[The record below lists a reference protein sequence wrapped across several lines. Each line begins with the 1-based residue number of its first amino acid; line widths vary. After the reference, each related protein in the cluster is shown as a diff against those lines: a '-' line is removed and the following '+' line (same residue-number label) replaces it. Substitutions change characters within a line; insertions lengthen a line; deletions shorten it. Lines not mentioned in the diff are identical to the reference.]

1 MVAERK
7 QQESLGHQPRLTDRD
22 KHKMGFIGAYHTDIG
37 IKKKTNQ
44 DALLFMEANCSSGPI
59 VFAVICDGMG
69 GLAEGEIASAT
80 VCVAFQE
87 WFLEKLPALAKAGYP
102 EGDLKTSWEEL
113 IFSLNSRILD
123 YGDLHHVSLGTTLV
137 ALLLVDKRYF
147 IINVGDS
154 RIYQFSDSLYQL
166 TKDQTVVQREVDLG
180 MITREDAERDPR
192 ANVLL
197 QCIGASGIVEPEF
210 IAGTIP
216 REAVYLL
223 CSDGYR
229 HQVQPKEFWDHL
241 NPQMVA
247 DEQQLTN
254 SIVYLTDLNKHR
266 RESDNISAIAI
277 KAEVG

>member
-1 MVAERK
+1 
-7 QQESLGHQPRLTDRD
+7 
-22 KHKMGFIGAYHTDIG
+22 MGFIGAYHTDTG

-44 DALLFMEANCSSGPI
+44 DALLLMEATSPSGPVI
-59 VFAVICDGMG
+59 FAVICDGMG
-69 GLAEGEIASAT
+69 GLAEGEIASST
-80 VCVAFQE
+80 VCVAFQQ
-87 WFLEKLPALAKAGYP
+87 WFLEKLPALVKAGYP
-102 EGDLKTSWEEL
+102 EDSVKTSWEEL
-113 IFSLNSRILD
+113 ILSLNARILD
-123 YGDLHHVSLGTTLV
+123 YSDLHHISLGTTLV
-137 ALLLVDKRYF
+137 ALLLTNERYF

-154 RIYQFSDSLYQL
+154 RVYQLSDSLYQL

-180 MITREDAERDPR
+180 MITREEAERDPR

-210 IAGTIP
+210 IAGTTA

-241 NPQMVA
+241 NPQMIK
-247 DEQQLTN
+247 DEKQLTN
-254 SIVYLTDLNKHR
+254 NIVYLTDLNKHR

-277 KAEVG
+277 KTEAG